1 MSDNYKNEPSLV
13 DVKQLGL
20 FAAIASLGYVFWVV
34 GVMEMV
40 ERLAYYGVRTV
51 AGIYATDAQSTGG
64 LGITATDL
72 GIIFLVW
79 ALVQSLVPA
88 LIGGLSDRL
97 GYKQTIFLSTV
108 VKIIGYL
115 IMAWFP
121 SFYGFMAGA
130 VVLAAGTGIFKPGIQ
145 GTLVKCTNR
154 ENSSMAWG
162 IFYQTVNIG
171 GWLGPLIAAQLRQ
184 LSWDNLFFACAAIIS
199 LNFILL
205 LTYKEPNIEERLE
218 HKRKIASGEVQQES
232 LVRSSLKELARP
244 ELLLFLFI
252 MSGFWFMFNAFF
264 DVLPLHIR
272 DWVDTSVIV
281 SDLFGKEGTSSG
293 FWIFILGMNNEGT
306 ELMPEGLLNIN
317 AGLIMLTCF
326 IYAHMSGKLKA
337 VNSIILG
344 TILQAI
350 TFVMLGYDTAAWAI
364 LIAILV
370 FSSGEMFS
378 SPKFLEYIGN
388 FAPSDKKAMYLGF
401 SQLPQAVGWAA
412 ESFIGPWLYDI
423 FAAKDSLSRNYLI
436 ENGYTQTV
444 VDAVPNGEAFDYL
457 VKVTSST
464 DSEMTQILYEANNV
478 GYVWDIMAVVA
489 FVTAIGLYFYGKWV
503 IRIINS
509 DKNVSGN
516 VSA

>member
-1 MSDNYKNEPSLV
+1 MSDNYNNKPGLA

-20 FAAIASLGYVFWVV
+20 FAAIASLGYVFWIV
-34 GVMEMV
+34 GAMEMI

-51 AGIYATDAQSTGG
+51 AGIYATDAKSIGG
-64 LGITATDL
+64 LGVTATDL

-79 ALVQSLVPA
+79 AIVQSIIPA
-88 LIGGLSDRL
+88 LVGGLSDRF

-108 VKIIGYL
+108 VKIAGYL
-115 IMAWFP
+115 VMATMPTFH
-121 SFYGFMAGA
+121 GFMIGA
-130 VVLAAGTGIFKPGIQ
+130 IILAAGTGIFKPGIQ

-171 GWLGPLIAAQLRQ
+171 GWLGPLVAAQLRQ
-184 LSWDNLFFACAAIIS
+184 LSWDNLFYACAIIIS

-205 LTYKEPNIEERLE
+205 LTYKEPNIEERLA
-218 HKRKIASGEVQQES
+218 RKQQIKEGKLKQDNLIKES
-232 LVRSSLKELARP
+232 LRELAKP
-244 ELLLFLFI
+244 ELLVFLLI

-272 DWVDTSVIV
+272 DWVDTSTIV
-281 SDLFGKEGTSSG
+281 SDLFGKDGTTST

-306 ELMPEGLLNIN
+306 QIMPEGLVNAN

-326 IYAHMSGKLKA
+326 LYAHMSGKLRA

-344 TILQAI
+344 TLLQAI
-350 TFVMLGYDTAAWAI
+350 TFVMFGYDTAAWVI
-364 LIAILV
+364 LIGILI

-388 FAPSDKKAMYLGF
+388 FAPADKKAMYLGF

-412 ESFIGPWLYDI
+412 ESYVGPWLYDN
-423 FAAKDSLSRNYLI
+423 FAAKDSLSRNYLL
-436 ENGYTQTV
+436 ENGHDLATV
-444 VDAVPNGEAFDYL
+444 QGIPIGEAFTYL
-457 VKVTSST
+457 VSVSSA
-464 DSEMTQILYEANNV
+464 SEAEITQILYETNNV
-478 GYVWDIMAVVA
+478 GFVWDIMAIAA
-489 FVTAIGLYFYGKWV
+489 FVTAIGLYFYGKWIV
-503 IRIINS
+503 NIIGAKAN
-509 DKNVSGN
+509 
-516 VSA
+516 A

>member
-1 MSDNYKNEPSLV
+1 MSSNYHNEPGLA

-20 FAAIASLGYVFWVV
+20 FAAIASLGYVFWIV
-34 GVMEMV
+34 GAMEMV

-51 AGIYATDAQSTGG
+51 AGIYATDAKSIGG
-64 LGITATDL
+64 LGVTATDL
-72 GIIFLVW
+72 GLIFLSW
-79 ALVQSLVPA
+79 AIVQSVVPA
-88 LIGGLSDRL
+88 LVGGLADRI

-108 VKIIGYL
+108 VKIVGYL
-115 IMAWFP
+115 LMAFIP
-121 SFYGFMAGA
+121 SFYGFLAGA
-130 VVLAAGTGIFKPGIQ
+130 VILAAGTGIFKPGLQ
-145 GTLVKCTNR
+145 GTLVKATNR

-218 HKRKIASGEVQQES
+218 RARKIKAGEIQQDNLVRES
-232 LVRSSLKELARP
+232 LRELAKP
-244 ELLLFLFI
+244 ELLIFLLI

-306 ELMPEGLLNIN
+306 QIMPEGLVNVN

-326 IYAHMSGKLKA
+326 LYAHMSGKLRA

-344 TILQAI
+344 TLLQAI
-350 TFVMLGYDTAAWAI
+350 TFVMFGYEIAAWVI
-364 LIAILV
+364 LIGILF

-388 FAPSDKKAMYLGF
+388 FAPADKKAMYLGF
-401 SQLPQAVGWAA
+401 SQLPQAFGWAA
-412 ESFIGPWLYDI
+412 ESYIGPWLYGTY
-423 FAAKDSLSRNYLI
+423 AAKDNLARDYLL
-436 ENGYTQTV
+436 ENGYEQSTV
-444 VDAVPNGEAFDYL
+444 SAIPNGEAFDYL
-457 VKVTSST
+457 VRMSSAT
-464 DSEMTQILYEANNV
+464 ESEMTQILYELNNV
-478 GYVWDIMAVVA
+478 GYVWDIMAGVA
-489 FVTAIGLYFYGKWV
+489 FLTAIGLYFYGKWIV
-503 IRIINS
+503 NII
-509 DKNVSGN
+509 
-516 VSA
+516 SAKPNT